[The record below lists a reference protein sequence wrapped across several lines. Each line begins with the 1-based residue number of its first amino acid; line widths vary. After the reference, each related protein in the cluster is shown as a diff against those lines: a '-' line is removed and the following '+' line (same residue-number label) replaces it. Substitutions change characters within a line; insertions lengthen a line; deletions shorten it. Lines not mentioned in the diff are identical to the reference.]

1 MKKIFFILCILVSVI
16 ANATVKTS
24 LKVEVLP
31 ADFCTKFYNHV
42 IKVEQEFIF
51 EKEDMQDTIIIEN
64 ESASYLTMY
73 LDCREEYKQNALD
86 SILELAKTKEDTLAL
101 SRHLFFHV
109 FVDGKRTE
117 KYHSTEYGVCIPINK
132 KKKCIIRLEYDYLSL
147 HKIFGGPKNSTLCF
161 DRYDDGGGSLKYI
174 CHFKTANMQWDKV
187 YFFHNNDDEL
197 LWINKN
203 NMRRNDTIFVNGH
216 SSEREIEFYII
227 NKRLQNYS
235 TYTTAKSSLSIFAPK
250 QFDIDY
256 KTCSISNIQP
266 NEKIDT
272 YYEEITTMLNKLEC
286 FFGDT
291 IQRNIVFLYSYFG
304 EVISDDKYGAVFFN
318 EPNDFIVLAD
328 TSLMRIMSH
337 EMCHLF
343 MPIKSSKMTKKEE
356 WNPEWDILGE
366 GLNEYISMLIFY
378 DTQEQVDSA
387 THAYI
392 NMLTENEQQIRVLAE
407 GYDTLS
413 TDYKYKARY
422 ERIPYVLNQFL
433 HEIGRYKFIAT
444 FQELCK
450 IARENDGVATLSD
463 YEKILKSYGVTDEQ
477 WKNLRNNL

>member
-1 MKKIFFILCILVSVI
+1 MKKLFFILGILFSII
-16 ANATVKTS
+16 ANATVKST

-42 IKVEQEFIF
+42 IKVEQEFVF
-51 EKEDMQDTIIIEN
+51 EKEDMQDTIVLKN

-117 KYHSTEYGVCIPINK
+117 KYHSTEYGVCIPTNK

-250 QFDIDY
+250 
-256 KTCSISNIQP
+256 
-266 NEKIDT
+266 
-272 YYEEITTMLNKLEC
+272 
-286 FFGDT
+286 
-291 IQRNIVFLYSYFG
+291 
-304 EVISDDKYGAVFFN
+304 
-318 EPNDFIVLAD
+318 
-328 TSLMRIMSH
+328 
-337 EMCHLF
+337 
-343 MPIKSSKMTKKEE
+343 
-356 WNPEWDILGE
+356 
-366 GLNEYISMLIFY
+366 
-378 DTQEQVDSA
+378 
-387 THAYI
+387 
-392 NMLTENEQQIRVLAE
+392 
-407 GYDTLS
+407 
-413 TDYKYKARY
+413 
-422 ERIPYVLNQFL
+422 
-433 HEIGRYKFIAT
+433 
-444 FQELCK
+444 
-450 IARENDGVATLSD
+450 
-463 YEKILKSYGVTDEQ
+463 
-477 WKNLRNNL
+477 